1 MKVLMIAPLSPDSFW
16 SFKYAIK
23 FLKKKATFPPLG
35 LLTVAAILPEK
46 WEKKLVDMNIT
57 KLSNKDLLWADYV
70 FIGAMVIHRQSVE
83 QIINRCK
90 KFKVK
95 IVAGGP
101 LFTME
106 YADYMD
112 KIDHL
117 VLNEAEATL
126 LDFINDLKFG
136 NPKHIYKSDEF
147 PDITNTP
154 TPLWK
159 LINLKKYASMS
170 IQYSRGCPFHCDF
183 CNVTTLFGRKMRK
196 KSAPQI
202 INELDAVYEA
212 GYRGS
217 IFFVDDNFIGTI
229 NSLKKEL
236 LPALIKWKK
245 AHPEMH
251 FFTEVSINIAD
262 DIELLKMMRI
272 AGFDQVFIGIETPNN
287 DSLAESNKTQNHNRD
302 LVGDIKRIQRHG
314 LQVQGGFIVGFDSD
328 SSGIFQNQIDFI
340 QECGITTAMVGLLQ
354 APAGTKLYDRM
365 AKDKRLQNQ
374 VSGDNFDGSTNI
386 IPISMDINTLK
397 RGYKDILNKIYS
409 PKYYYKRIKVFL
421 REYQNPGIKE
431 PVSFVRIL
439 AFFRSLYIIGI
450 LGKERF
456 HYWNLL
462 IWTTFR
468 CPTHFPLAV
477 NLSIIGFH
485 FRKTVKCYVK

>member
-1 MKVLMIAPLSPDSFW
+1 MKILMISPLSPDSFW

-23 FLKKKATFPPLG
+23 FLKKKTTFPPLG

-46 WEKKLVDMNIT
+46 WEKKLVDMNT
-57 KLSNKDLLWADYV
+57 EKLSNKDLLWADYV
-70 FIGAMVIHRQSVE
+70 FIGAMIIHRQSVE
-83 QIINRCK
+83 QIIKRCK
-90 KFKVK
+90 KFNVK

-106 YADYMD
+106 YADYTD

-117 VLNEAEATL
+117 VLNEAESTL
-126 LDFINDLKFG
+126 PDFLNDLKDG
-136 NPKHIYKSDEF
+136 NPKRIYKSDKF
-147 PDITNTP
+147 PNITDTP

-196 KSAPQI
+196 KTAPQV

-229 NSLKKEL
+229 NTLKKEL

-245 AHPEMH
+245 AHPEMN

-262 DIELLKMMRI
+262 DVELMKMMRL

-287 DSLAESNKTQNHNRD
+287 DSLAESNKTQNHNRN
-302 LVGDIKRIQRHG
+302 LVGDIKRIQRNG

-328 SSGIFQNQIDFI
+328 SPGIFQNQIDFI

-365 AKDKRLQNQ
+365 ERDNRLQNQ

-386 IPISMDINTLK
+386 VPISMDIKTLK
-397 RGYKDILNKIYS
+397 SGYKDILNKIYS

-421 REYQNPGIKE
+421 REYQSQEIKE
-431 PVSFVRIL
+431 PVSTDRML
-439 AFFRSLYIIGI
+439 AFFRSLFFIGV

-468 CPTHFPLAV
+468 YPAHFPLAV

>member
-1 MKVLMIAPLSPDSFW
+1 MISPLAPDSFW

-35 LLTVAAILPEK
+35 LLTVASMLPEK
-46 WEKKLVDMNIT
+46 WEKRLVDMNTT
-57 KLSNKDLLWADYV
+57 KLSNRDLLWADYV
-70 FIGAMVIHRQSVE
+70 FLGAMIIHRQSVE

-90 KFKVK
+90 KLKVK

-106 YADYMD
+106 YADYVN

-126 LDFINDLKFG
+126 PDFINDLKSG
-136 NPKHIYKSDEF
+136 KPKRIYKSDKF
-147 PDITNTP
+147 PNIINSP
-154 TPLWK
+154 APLWK
-159 LINLKKYASMS
+159 LINLKKYASIS

-196 KSAPQI
+196 KTASQVM
-202 INELDAVYEA
+202 NELNGVYDA

-229 NSLKKEL
+229 SSLKQEL
-236 LPALIKWKK
+236 LPALIEWKK
-245 AHPEMH
+245 SHPEMY

-262 DIELLKMMRI
+262 DKELMKMMRL
-272 AGFDQVFIGIETPNN
+272 AGFDQVFIGIETPSNEG
-287 DSLAESNKTQNHNRD
+287 LAESNKTQNHNRN
-302 LVGDIKRIQRHG
+302 LVRDIKRIQRHG

-328 SSGIFQNQIDFI
+328 SPSIFQDQIDFI

-354 APAGTKLYDRM
+354 APEGTKLYDRLIK
-365 AKDKRLQNQ
+365 AKRLNKY

-386 IPISMDINTLK
+386 IPVSMDIGALK
-397 RGYKDILNKIYS
+397 KGYKNILDKIYS
-409 PKYYYKRIKVFL
+409 PKYYYKRIKIFL
-421 REYQNPGIKE
+421 REYQNQGIKE
-431 PVSFVRIL
+431 PLSINRIM
-439 AFFRSLYIIGI
+439 AFLRSLFIIGI

-462 IWTTFR
+462 LWTSFR
-468 CPTHFPLAV
+468 CPEHFPMAV

-485 FRKTVKCYVK
+485 FRKTVKCHVK